1 MGKESLRRIHTREVH
16 HFQCFVL
23 GFKSCPPRIRSSMA
37 LDVDLRIRASS
48 MTHLFVNLAGGNIS
62 ALSLKNGL
70 LLVCVW
76 WGDHTRS
83 ENV

>member
-1 MGKESLRRIHTREVH
+1 
-16 HFQCFVL
+16 
-23 GFKSCPPRIRSSMA
+23 MA